1 MDIKPV
7 TIYVRKDFTVPSI
20 YVQTESIDDIQ
31 DALWIGAKVQ
41 TIVRAYHS
49 DGALTELQ
57 EEHERRRATLE
68 ARIAEA
74 RQERE
79 ALETRYVVALK
90 QARVDSGEQ
99 VRNEMEEVIRSL
111 EQQLRNAEQRRV
123 AVEEARRADI
133 ADAIVAE
140 RATMERIIAEKE
152 REIGR
157 LDSFIHTFRTAV
169 ERQTEEVRTLSASV
183 TRRSTVVAGSK
194 AKGSIF
200 EQEFREHLV
209 HAYGAVIR
217 DFDIKDTARGGGHE
231 ADFITTME
239 GEQIMWELKDYSAN
253 VPQKEVEKFLR
264 DMQGMR
270 GASIGV
276 MISRSTG
283 IIGKHGPVILEVHD
297 GRLVLYIGQFESWM
311 ESGATRL
318 FHLLLELFRLWWSVS
333 AKGSGGEEDAVSAD
347 SDADLYDKYTATQ
360 KKIEE
365 NILLIQA
372 CIGELKT
379 KRTEWRTHKGRLE
392 ETARWVGGLL
402 DETEMKWERLI
413 RALRVDEKSVE
424 DSDGSDGNS
433 IHNPVCVDLFIDGV
447 RDVAKNAEWAQ
458 IITDACVTREG
469 GFVELQELEQVLA
482 SQKRMSR
489 DTIRQHILRI
499 VRPERIER
507 RGTKKVICGICL
519 GKI

>member
-1 MDIKPV
+1 
-7 TIYVRKDFTVPSI
+7 
-20 YVQTESIDDIQ
+20 
-31 DALWIGAKVQ
+31 
-41 TIVRAYHS
+41 
-49 DGALTELQ
+49 
-57 EEHERRRATLE
+57 
-68 ARIAEA
+68 
-74 RQERE
+74 
-79 ALETRYVVALK
+79 
-90 QARVDSGEQ
+90 
-99 VRNEMEEVIRSL
+99 
-111 EQQLRNAEQRRV
+111 
-123 AVEEARRADI
+123 
-133 ADAIVAE
+133 
-140 RATMERIIAEKE
+140 
-152 REIGR
+152 
-157 LDSFIHTFRTAV
+157 
-169 ERQTEEVRTLSASV
+169 
-183 TRRSTVVAGSK
+183 
-194 AKGSIF
+194 
-200 EQEFREHLV
+200 
-209 HAYGAVIR
+209 
-217 DFDIKDTARGGGHE
+217 
-231 ADFITTME
+231 ME

-297 GRLVLYIGQFESWM
+297 GRLVLYICQFESWM

-333 AKGSGGEEDAVSAD
+333 AKGSAGEEDAVSAD

-360 KKIEE
+360 RKIEE

-433 IHNPVCVDLFIDGV
+433 IHIPVCADLFIDGV
-447 RDVAKNAEWAQ
+447 RDVPKNAEWAQ

-482 SQKRMSR
+482 SQKRMTR